1 MADKEKPKR
10 IIGMRSRVVIGN
22 EVPEDDSDTKVLGQ
36 DVLVHVKP
44 DQLEEGMEIVGVA
57 STVVVGGS
65 SASELIQAT
74 MERAKELDLPDS
86 KKIIDLGKSA
96 LSAQDEPTFKTRL
109 AVFIEQC
116 KSVAPLA
123 VLVVK
128 LVEAYAGM

>member
-86 KKIIDLGKSA
+86 KKSSTSVSLLYLLKMSQ
-96 LSAQDEPTFKTRL
+96 LSRRGWRYL
-109 AVFIEQC
+109 
-116 KSVAPLA
+116 SSN
-123 VLVVK
+123 VK
-128 LVEAYAGM
+128 ASLHLLC